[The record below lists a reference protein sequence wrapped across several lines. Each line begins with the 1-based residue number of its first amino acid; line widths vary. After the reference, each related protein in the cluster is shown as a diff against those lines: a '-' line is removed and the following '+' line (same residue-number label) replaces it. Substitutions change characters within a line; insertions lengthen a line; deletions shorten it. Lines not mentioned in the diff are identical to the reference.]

1 MYLHSTRIDV
11 FTNLPEMKAK
21 LGSPKQTLVS
31 MPVDRAGNG
40 AEAAGR
46 DSKVWKYVPDRQ
58 TEPST
63 CGTFGACSRI
73 REASALSESPPS
85 TSARTTFFASMKISA
100 VLDFYNFSLPECMW
114 STDFG
119 SGRNWT

>member
-1 MYLHSTRIDV
+1 MHLHSTRIGV

-21 LGSPKQTLVS
+21 LASPKQTLVS

-63 CGTFGACSRI
+63 CGTCRTAFFRI
-73 REASALSESPPS
+73 LQILQIEPS
-85 TSARTTFFASMKISA
+85 LYFFCKI
-100 VLDFYNFSLPECMW
+100 LF
-114 STDFG
+114 
-119 SGRNWT
+119 